1 MQAHKQMANALR
13 SIHTRRDVMRVAA
26 IVVLVLAL
34 GVSACNQAS
43 PPSTTTQKQTDQT
56 TANQAAGGA
65 GAPAPGAATAAPAG
79 SGPAAAAPA
88 APAFDEVTLPTGTEL
103 SLALD
108 TPVSSETSKVQDQV
122 RAHLSK
128 TVVVDGV
135 TALPVGSTVDG
146 MVTAAERSGKVK
158 GRAHV
163 AFRFDR
169 LTRAEDPEHYRIDTA
184 AVSRTA
190 AATNGKDAL
199 KVGGGGLGGAIVG
212 GIIGGKKGAAIG
224 TAVGAGAGGAVVMS
238 TRGDE
243 VRLAKGSA
251 LTVRLTE
258 PLVVR
263 VPHR

>member
-1 MQAHKQMANALR
+1 
-13 SIHTRRDVMRVAA
+13 MRLTAS
-26 IVVLVLAL
+26 VVLVLAL
-34 GVSACNQAS
+34 GVTACNQAS

-56 TANQAAGGA
+56 AANQAAGSA
-65 GAPAPGAATAAPAG
+65 AAPGG

-88 APAFDEVTLPTGTEL
+88 VPAFDEVTLPKGTVL
-103 SLALD
+103 SLELD
-108 TPVSSETSKVQDQV
+108 TPVSSETSKVEDQV
-122 RAHLSK
+122 RAHLSS
-128 TVVVDGV
+128 TVVVDGA

-146 MVTAAERSGKVK
+146 VVTAAQRAGKVK

-163 AFRFDR
+163 AFKFDR
-169 LTRAEDPEHYRIDTA
+169 LIRAEDPEHYRIDTV

-190 AATNGKDAL
+190 AATKGKDAL

-251 LTVRLTE
+251 LTIRLAE

-263 VPHR
+263 VPRR